1 VRLWVLLAIK
11 RTKVDGLL
19 FVTLFILAVLPLWSI
34 RFTTA
39 DDMSAHV
46 QWLLHGLSLGVPF
59 AEAQGR
65 FMFAYTWP
73 VAAFPYLIDSE
84 YWLFSTR
91 VIGLLVPIVAMS
103 WAARR
108 VFGSSRVANLAAILV
123 LVLTQNGWEH
133 NLITS
138 YPFVF
143 HMYSASYFVS
153 VGLFALSVERR
164 SVLIAC
170 GAALFYFFALSSES
184 FVLLAPT
191 YLWLLRYIPRQQ
203 RYGKS
208 ISTHPAWRCLVPMYL
223 TLFLYLV
230 AYWGWRLI
238 FGGSTYEGNV
248 IDGGELQDMLAVI
261 WHYSVNGLPIQ
272 SLMAL
277 PSSSQ
282 QLLSSSPISIMMLI
296 LQSLIATILVVRILR
311 STHGKPQKN
320 GSLGEEI
327 VALLLAGFLVN
338 ALLATNAKYQNWVA
352 SGSRSY
358 VLTQYSTYFFVLL
371 LALVAVRLISLR
383 PLNSVSSLV
392 KKRWFAAISIGVFAL
407 TLSVGLYNKRFFDEQ
422 QSSTQKWTLVDKW
435 IASKEFA
442 KVIPGSTIYAPTL
455 IRHQIGIARTPT
467 TYWPDY
473 VLATANKSIEFS
485 AEPCAIK
492 IDCYFISF
500 GEVYG
505 TREAFLL
512 FGKAATGATVVT
524 DQVSIFFLSV
534 PHNATLQGLRDSNSE
549 SNVDVT
555 TVTTPAQD
563 RLGRDYFV
571 ADITVEGSSRGWH
584 QIATRGP
591 VIVDSLRVV
600 QDAGSIAGSP

>member
-1 VRLWVLLAIK
+1 MN
-11 RTKVDGLL
+11 T
-19 FVTLFILAVLPLWSI
+19 
-34 RFTTA
+34 
-39 DDMSAHV
+39 HV
-46 QWLLHGLSLGVPF
+46 WWLLRGLNLGIPL

-65 FMFAYTWP
+65 FMFAYMWP
-73 VAAFPYLIDSE
+73 AMAFPYLIDSE
-84 YWLFSTR
+84 YWLFSAR
-91 VIGLLVPIVAMS
+91 VIGLLAPIVTMS

-108 VFGSSRVANLAAILV
+108 VFGSPRVANLAAILA

-138 YPFVF
+138 YPFAYL
-143 HMYSASYFVS
+143 MISASYFVS

-170 GAALFYFFALSSES
+170 GAALFYFFALCSES

-191 YLWLLRYIPRQQ
+191 YLWLLLYIPRQQ
-203 RYGKS
+203 RYEKS
-208 ISTHPAWRCLVPMYL
+208 ISTRPVWRCLVPMYL

-238 FGGSTYEGNV
+238 SGGSTYEGNV

-277 PSSSQ
+277 PSSFQ
-282 QLLSSSPISIMMLI
+282 QLLSSSPISIMMLV

-311 STHGKPQKN
+311 STHSEPQKIR
-320 GSLGEEI
+320 SLGEEI

-338 ALLATNAKYQNWVA
+338 ALLATNAKYQSWVA

-371 LALVAVRLISLR
+371 LALVAVHLISLR
-383 PLNSVSSLV
+383 PFNSVSSLV

-407 TLSVGLYNKRFFDEQ
+407 TLSVGLHNKLFFDEQ

-435 IASKEFA
+435 IASKEFT

-455 IRHQIGIARTPT
+455 IKHQIGIARTPT

-473 VLATANKSIEFS
+473 VLATADKSIEFS

-500 GEVYG
+500 GEVSG
-505 TREAFLL
+505 TRETFLL
-512 FGKAATGATVVT
+512 FGKATTGATVVT

-534 PHNATLQGLRDSNSE
+534 PHNATLQGLRDSNFE
-549 SNVDVT
+549 SKVDVT
-555 TVTTPAQD
+555 TVTAPAKDPLGQD
-563 RLGRDYFV
+563 RFV
-571 ADITVEGSSRGWH
+571 ANITTEGLSRGWR
-584 QIATRGP
+584 QIATGGP
-591 VIVDSLRVV
+591 VIVDSLHVGH
-600 QDAGSIAGSP
+600 DAASIAGSP